1 MADDSQKCAAHEM
14 LIKQEA
20 AARELLEAQIAEWQ
34 AEVSEQL
41 EKISH
46 ALIGDVD
53 SSEPGMKELLR
64 LTYNQAIKT
73 NGRVNGHDTDI
84 KGIND
89 RIGKVW
95 YAVWG
100 GFVTVTTL
108 VTVLAW
114 GWEKGFIKFG
124 G

>member
-1 MADDSQKCAAHEM
+1 MAEDSQKCAEHAM
-14 LIKQEA
+14 LIKQEQK
-20 AARELLEAQIAEWQ
+20 AREMLETQIAEWQ

-41 EKISH
+41 LKISH

-53 SSEPGMKELLR
+53 STEPGMKELLR
-64 LTYNQAIKT
+64 KTYEQAMKT
-73 NGRVNGHDTDI
+73 NGRVNGHDVDI
-84 KGIND
+84 KTIND

-100 GFVTVTTL
+100 GAVTV
-108 VTVLAW
+108 VTFVSIMAW
-114 GWEKGFIKFG
+114 GIERGFIKFG